1 MRKAIFVAVAVAFL
15 AAMSFGTSM
24 ADDVVP
30 GAYTQQDQSV
40 MGVGQTMMQMGA
52 RDRSLTS
59 AVNLASGAG
68 RSRSSVTSTNT
79 DFQFGQSQTD
89 QSWKAAQTV
98 EEAEVYGLVAGD
110 CQGDNST
117 DAYRRQMNQSRD
129 GYVKETLVSNADCE
143 ADHATLKSGTGDSVP
158 GEYK

>member
-1 MRKAIFVAVAVAFL
+1 MKKAIFVAVAVAFV
-15 AAMSFGTSM
+15 AAMSLGAAM

-30 GAYTQQDQSV
+30 GSYTQQDQSV

-52 RDRSLTS
+52 RARSLTN

-68 RSRSSVTSTNT
+68 NSRSSVSYVNT

-89 QSWKAAQTV
+89 QSWKAARTV
-98 EEAEVYGLVAGD
+98 EEAEVVGLVPGD
-110 CQGDNST
+110 CRGDNS
-117 DAYRRQMNQSRD
+117 DNQYRKQMNQSRD
-129 GYVKETLVSNADCE
+129 GYVKETLVSQADCE
-143 ADHATLKSGTGDSVP
+143 AIHKTLKSGTGSSVP